1 MSRFLASYNLLYKA
15 GYPFIATPSGELSPE
30 RPAVSELPSLS
41 SFAYFICLTLVDRII
56 NINVQAS
63 WIMHLKQEN
72 FLLPLLSHTSSHKP
86 SELPPVTKMPQKIKT
101 WRDLG
106 MTGHV
111 AIPTHETSAIAHR
124 ESSWC
129 ACHHALKSPSADLRL
144 HKSPIV
150 PFTTYW
156 LSTWGWKCS

>member
-15 GYPFIATPSGELSPE
+15 GNTFIDTPSGELNPE
-30 RPAVSELPSLS
+30 RPTVSELPSLS

-56 NINVQAS
+56 NINVQYS

-72 FLLPLLSHTSSHKP
+72 FLLPFLSHTSSHKP
-86 SELPPVTKMPQKIKT
+86 RELQPVTKMPQEIKT
-101 WRDLG
+101 RCDLG

-111 AIPTHETSAIAHR
+111 AIPTHEASAIAHR

-129 ACHHALKSPSADLRL
+129 ACHHPLKCPSAALSL

-150 PFTTYW
+150 PFTTYR
-156 LSTWGWKCS
+156 LSTWN